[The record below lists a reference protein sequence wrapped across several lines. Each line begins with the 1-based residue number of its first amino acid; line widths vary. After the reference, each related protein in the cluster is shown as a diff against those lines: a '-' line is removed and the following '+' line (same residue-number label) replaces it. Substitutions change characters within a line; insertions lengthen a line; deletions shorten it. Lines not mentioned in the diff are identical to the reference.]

1 MLATSPTRWL
11 KLSALVPGKN
21 PRGTKFKVDDLVE
34 SFGHAPVLHN
44 VVVRALPGGRGAFE
58 IIAGHRRVAAARRKG
73 LAQIEAKV
81 IQVDDLTAEQLA
93 LEENVRRQ
101 ALPDEPT
108 ALARLL
114 EIYEQQRPTKRG
126 GDRHSKEFRSNRQA
140 AELRSG
146 AARVAAL
153 TGQSERDVRRKIKIG
168 QLAIP
173 KVKRA
178 LTENRIG
185 ILDAEKLARLP
196 PRRQHQQLSELVKHK
211 GEAKSETWRIAD
223 ALGYAGDHLARL
235 KPGSLDNAAAAELSG
250 LTTNV
255 SEALRRATRRARGSR
270 ARRSRSTK
278 APTKPKGRIAD
289 AVSFDAKSFNRKLSP
304 VGYAPSGGDRP
315 RPVAMKPFV
324 SSTSIS
330 IRTTCPNTCPFKS
343 TPGSIGGCY
352 ADAGFT
358 RIKIRK
364 LDEAADGFTATEVI
378 REEVRQI
385 DASFRGRDIP
395 QDGARGGRDLRL
407 HIAGEVT
414 TAEQAKLLGGAA
426 TRWKQ
431 RGGGSTWT
439 FTHGWREVPRPAW
452 GPDVSVIASV
462 EHPRDILLARHQGY
476 ASAIV
481 VEDFPIGD
489 KAFKLSGARTTRVVP
504 CPAETRGVPCSSCR
518 LCLVPDQ
525 LFKTGSAIAFKIH
538 GQHAERALEA
548 LAGG

>member
-1 MLATSPTRWL
+1 MLATAPTRWL

-21 PRGTKFKVDDLVE
+21 PRGTKFTVDDLVE

-44 VVVRALPGGRGAFE
+44 VVVRALPGGRGTFE
-58 IIAGHRRVAAARRKG
+58 IVAGHRRVAAARKKG
-73 LAQIEAKV
+73 LAQIEAK
-81 IQVDDLTAEQLA
+81 IIEVDDLTAEQLA
-93 LEENVRRQ
+93 LEENVRRR

-126 GDRHSKEFRSNRQA
+126 GDRHSKRFRSNRQA
-140 AELRSG
+140 ADLKSG
-146 AARVAAL
+146 AAKVAAL

-196 PRRQHQQLSELVKHK
+196 PRTQSQQLAELVRHK
-211 GEAKSETWRIAD
+211 SESRSETWRIAD
-223 ALGYAGDHLARL
+223 ALGYAAEHLGRL
-235 KPGSLDNAAAAELSG
+235 MPGSLDNATAVKLSG
-250 LTTNV
+250 LTTSV
-255 SEALRRATRRARGSR
+255 TDALRRAARV
-270 ARRSRSTK
+270 ARSSRSSK
-278 APTKPKGRIAD
+278 MKKSVAKPKGAVAG
-289 AVSFDAKSFNRKLSP
+289 AVSFDAKSFNRKLSA
-304 VGYAPSGGDRP
+304 VGFEPSAGDRP

-324 SSTSIS
+324 SSTSVS

-343 TPGSIGGCY
+343 TPGTIGGCY

-364 LDEAADGFTATEVI
+364 LDEAAEGFSATDVI

-385 DASFRGRDIP
+385 DSSFRGGDIP

-407 HIAGEVT
+407 HIAGEAT
-414 TAEQAKLLGGAA
+414 TAEHAKLLGGAA

-431 RGGGSTWT
+431 RKGGDVWT
-439 FTHGWREVPRPAW
+439 FTHGWREIPRSAW

-462 EHPRDILLARHQGY
+462 ENPRDMLLAKKRGY

-481 VEDFPIGD
+481 VEDFPNGD
-489 KAFKLSGARTTRVVP
+489 KAFKLPGVGKTKVVP
-504 CPAETRGVPCSSCR
+504 CPAETRGVPCISCR

-525 LFKTGSAIAFKIH
+525 LLKARSAIAFKIH
-538 GQHAERALEA
+538 GQHAGRALEA
-548 LAGG
+548 LK